1 VQADRDTTAAGILT
15 QESVGPNCA
24 ALNGFTFNLESV
36 MSGRTTRIRRPGA
49 SYEIRVIDDRRRPLR
64 DLYHGI
70 MALSWP
76 TTIVF
81 IAVGFLVVNAIFAL
95 AYFVAG
101 GVAHAAP
108 DSFSDAF
115 FFSVQ
120 TMGTIGYGA
129 MYPESFTANVL
140 VVFET
145 IVGLTLLALATGLVF
160 AKFSHPTARVMFTRE
175 AVISPVNGVPTL
187 MFRIGNERG
196 NQLVDTQ
203 IRAVLVRTEWTAEG
217 AKFYRAVDLHL
228 ARDRPLSLS
237 RSLSVTH
244 AIDEQSPLYHLTPE
258 QLVEQ
263 EVEIEVMAIGLDDVS
278 MQVVHA
284 SHIYFTDQILW
295 GARHAD
301 ITSEA
306 EDGSLI
312 VDLRKFHD
320 TEPTQPIAG
329 FPYPP

>member
-1 VQADRDTTAAGILT
+1 
-15 QESVGPNCA
+15 
-24 ALNGFTFNLESV
+24 
-36 MSGRTTRIRRPGA
+36 MSGKTTRIRRPGA
-49 SYEIRVIDDRRRPLR
+49 SYEIRIIGDRQRPLR
-64 DLYHGI
+64 DLYHGL

-76 TTIVF
+76 ATILL
-81 IAVGFLVVNAIFAL
+81 IAGGFLVVNAVFAL

-101 GVAHAAP
+101 GVAHALP
-108 DSFSDAF
+108 GSFGDAF

-140 VVFET
+140 VVLET

-160 AKFSHPTARVMFTRE
+160 TKFSHPTARVMFTRE

-203 IRAVLVRTEWTAEG
+203 IRAAFLRTEWTAEG
-217 AKFYRAVDLHL
+217 TKFYRAVDLHL

-237 RSLSVTH
+237 RSLNVVH
-244 AIDEQSPLYHLTPE
+244 PIDEHSPLYQLTPE

-263 EVEIEVMAIGLDDVS
+263 EVEIEIMAIGLDDLS

-284 SHIYFTDQILW
+284 SHVYFTEHILW

-301 ITSEA
+301 ITSET

-312 VDLRKFHD
+312 IDLRKFHD

-329 FPYPP
+329 FPYPR